1 MVSDLVSQGGNFLN
15 DGRLKGM
22 GYPEIVGSL
31 DPQGVFKPGK
41 AQAVLRTG
49 IYVMA
54 EDYKSMWQGGW
65 GLRDFGFRI
74 SEGKMEI
81 SVWRLVISDWKLGI
95 RRI

>member
-1 MVSDLVSQGGNFLN
+1 VSQGGNFLN

-54 EDYKSMWQGGW
+54 EDYKSMGQGGW
-65 GLRDFGFRI
+65 GFRDFRLEICNFRL
-74 SEGKMEI
+74 EI
-81 SVWRLVISDWKLGI
+81 GD
-95 RRI
+95 

>member
-22 GYPEIVGSL
+22 GYPEIVGSP

-74 SEGKMEI
+74 SDFGRQNGDFGLEI
-81 SVWRLVISDWKLGI
+81 GDFRLEIGD
-95 RRI
+95 